1 MTFSRDRTKRYLR
14 AVGLVKI
21 EYSTGDASKMRTF
34 SDMLLPYAIFLGDAV
49 VFAVVRLIS
58 LALMT
63 LGEKSLKRA
72 KK

>member
-1 MTFSRDRTKRYLR
+1 MTEPNDIC

-21 EYSTGDASKMRTF
+21 EYSIGDASKMRTF
-34 SDMLLPYAIFLGDAV
+34 SDMLLLYAIFLGDAV
-49 VFAVVRLIS
+49 VFTVVRLIS